1 MTKDTEI
8 KNEKEK
14 LSERINLRLTK
25 SEYLKLKAKADE
37 QNLTVNLFL
46 RSKILEVAPPV
57 NPIVLEK
64 KVVKRVRDLPKIDP
78 KMQKELNSIGVNI
91 NQIAHNTNAQI
102 NEHGRFDYLTV
113 SQSLDRISEEINL
126 LRQKFSVSN
135 KDAS

>member
-91 NQIAHNTNAQI
+91 NQIAKKVNTTGDLYPEEMQELKEMVKELWRI
-102 NEHGRFDYLTV
+102 LRS
-113 SQSLDRISEEINL
+113 SQL
-126 LRQKFSVSN
+126 K
-135 KDAS
+135 